1 MSKFGKKI
9 YDHMNE
15 SKQVSLRVLFEED
28 ESNDSGDDSSDSD
41 DSKKDEDDG
50 FDDSLLNTD
59 SNSSD
64 DNNSKDDDADK
75 KEDDSDESSPS
86 SEEASGVS
94 GEQVDALIDGI
105 QGLKD
110 LRSKVVKDP
119 HIDLALDMRQKLSAS
134 KDVMYTRKGISE
146 FLLEKSNIKTLEKEL
161 EGLEDT
167 LDAGYEK
174 LNKKKKDPNL
184 NIEKYVEIAIDTL
197 EKFDKYDKEKIV
209 CITMQNI
216 VANDAGFYAEK
227 YVKDFED
234 AFYTRISSARDP
246 NDKYSIFNS
255 NYDSSAGALKQG

>member
-28 ESNDSGDDSSDSD
+28 ESNDSGGDND
-41 DSKKDEDDG
+41 DSKKDSDDS
-50 FDDSLLNTD
+50 FDDSLLDTD

-64 DNNSKDDDADK
+64 DTDNKDDDTDNK
-75 KEDDSDESSPS
+75 DDEVSS
-86 SEEASGVS
+86 SEETSGVS
-94 GEQVDALIDGI
+94 GEQVDALINGI
-105 QGLKD
+105 QDLKD

-134 KDVMYTRKGISE
+134 KDVMYTRKGISA
-146 FLLEKSNIKTLEKEL
+146 FLLEKSNVKNLEKEL

-167 LDAGYEK
+167 LDSGYEK

-184 NIEKYVEIAIDTL
+184 DIDKYVEIAIDTL

-234 AFYTRISSARDP
+234 AFYTRISSARNP

-255 NYDSSAGALKQG
+255 NYDTSAGALKQG